1 MLSARSVCWSCVCL
15 LSVFAVITAVGCGG
29 ASFVPVTGTVT
40 LDGKP
45 LAGAAVN
52 FTPATAGQGQV
63 AQGQTDESGKFT
75 LSSVGGLGAVPGSY
89 KIGVSKLEGAGAGST
104 LKGDSAKAAAGAA
117 PHRNHAVGSGRR
129 SDGRASRSTEVGCSG
144 EVCESGSVRTHGRS
158 EIGDGS
164 DHPRTQIEL
173 MPGLELPI

>member
-1 MLSARSVCWSCVCL
+1 L

-89 KIGVSKLEGAGAGST
+89 KIGVSKLEGAAAGST

-117 PHRNHAVGSGRR
+117 PTGTTLSGPGGGPMAGPPAQPKSAVPAKYVNPDQSGLT
-129 SDGRASRSTEVGCSG
+129 AEVKSG
-144 EVCESGSVRTHGRS
+144 MAPIT
-158 EIGDGS
+158 
-164 DHPRTQIEL
+164 
-173 MPGLELPI
+173 LELKSS